1 MTDEAKPPTEG
12 PEGAA
17 KRPRKPASDGAKA
30 PRKPAAKKPAAKD
43 SAAKD
48 SAAKEPVTAKAEPDA
63 AATADPF
70 ADIVGPEAA
79 SVATEAVA
87 TDAATTQ
94 VMTDA
99 QPTQIMA
106 DAQPTQ
112 VLPPSEGLASSP
124 PAPPFAPVPRV
135 ITPSGGDDKR
145 TTIWLIIA
153 LAALAVLA
161 VVLVWAFVVHDSG
174 EEFVGNW
181 APVEGGGG
189 GLVVT
194 LRDGD
199 FEVAMFDEDLDLMG
213 TYPAARDGDALTF
226 RFTDTQSGRGL
237 MKATLTHDEER
248 DVLTLRLTTA
258 DAQGAA
264 QEYVRVD
271 ALEAAATPTP
281 TPTPTASA
289 TPSPSPS
296 PSPTSS
302 LSPTPSPTGTD
313 AAQKDADVLTGANAI
328 NAGVLAWSQANGN
341 VFPTADEV
349 AQSGAVGQYVSPW
362 PLNPFTGQPMAP
374 GTEPGDYTYEQLNGG
389 QDYKLVAYRADG
401 ELITVH

>member
-30 PRKPAAKKPAAKD
+30 PRKPAAKKPAPKRP
-43 SAAKD
+43 AAKK
-48 SAAKEPVTAKAEPDA
+48 AAAQEPAAQEPAATKTEPDA
-63 AATADPF
+63 AAAADPF
-70 ADIVGPEAA
+70 ADIVAPDA
-79 SVATEAVA
+79 VTEVVA

-94 VMTDA
+94 VM
-99 QPTQIMA
+99 A

-112 VLPPSEGLASSP
+112 VM
-124 PAPPFAPVPRV
+124 PAVAQPAAPPPFAPVPRV

-145 TTIWLIIA
+145 TTIWLVIA

-161 VVLVWAFVVHDSG
+161 VVLVWAFVLRDSG

-181 APVEGGGG
+181 APIEGGGG

-199 FEVAMFDEDLDLMG
+199 FEVAMFDEDLELMG
-213 TYPAARDGDALTF
+213 TYPAARDGDTLTF

-271 ALEAAATPTP
+271 ALEAAVAPAP

-289 TPSPSPS
+289 TLSPSPS
-296 PSPTSS
+296 PSPTGSASPTPS
-302 LSPTPSPTGTD
+302 LTPSPTGTD
-313 AAQKDADVLTGANAI
+313 MTQYDQQVQNGIVAIAKGLNAWY
-328 NAGVLAWSQANGN
+328 AANGN
-341 VFPTADEV
+341 LFPPVEEV
-349 AQSGAVGQYVSPW
+349 TQDGELGQYVSPW
-362 PLNPFTGQPMAP
+362 PTNPYTGEPMAV
-374 GTEPGDYTYEQLNGG
+374 GSEPGFYMYEQLNGG
-389 QDYKLVAYRADG
+389 QSYKLVGQLSYG
-401 ELITVH
+401 PFTQP